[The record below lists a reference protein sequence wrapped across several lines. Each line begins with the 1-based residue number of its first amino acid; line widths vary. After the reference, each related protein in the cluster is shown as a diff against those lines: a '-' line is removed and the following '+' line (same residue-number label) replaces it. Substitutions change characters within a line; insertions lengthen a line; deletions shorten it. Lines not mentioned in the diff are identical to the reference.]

1 MIFTNS
7 KTICNSGS
15 RSSFAVLLSLLY
27 VCSLMI
33 CLLSISTAISGNA
46 FAAEKAWLG
55 VEVQSVPGATQL
67 RRRVVVD
74 EIGAGEGGVLVSTV
88 TKESPAEQ
96 MGVQKNDVI
105 LSLNNKRVKTPNEF
119 NDAVSA
125 SSPGDKVV
133 LLIYRDR
140 AQLTLE
146 GTMGRSPVAGATESK
161 PSREA
166 GPASTTM
173 SAKIFAPTGQEAIR
187 SVAVSPDGKTCVSG
201 GKNAIKLWDI
211 ATGRE
216 LRTFKT
222 DTDATYASFAADYSV
237 AFSPDGR
244 YVISGS
250 VYHHA
255 KIWDVATG
263 KEMRIF
269 YGPTDGNGTV
279 AFSPDG
285 KYALF
290 AGSRD
295 HYLGLWDVESG
306 NGIAPLR
313 GHTDRVHTVT
323 FSPDSRYALSA
334 SGTAIKLWDIAKGSE
349 IRTFDR
355 QQWWIS
361 SVVFSPDGRYALS
374 GSGHT
379 LKLWDIATGGE
390 IRSFSD
396 GKGPMISVAF
406 SPDGQ
411 QALSGLQDGTIVLW
425 DVATGKEMRT
435 VTGHTG
441 RVNSITASRD
451 GRSFL
456 SGGSDGTIRK
466 WDARTGTEIA
476 QFIGLKDNE
485 WIALTPEGY
494 YNSSLNA
501 HKYLNIRMD
510 DKVYGIDQF
519 YDVFYR
525 PDIVAAKLR
534 GDDISNLITLTL
546 DDALRNPPPT
556 VEFTSVPRATDQ
568 PKVSVCY
575 QVKSAGGGIGE
586 VRLFHNG
593 KLIASDGFYRDIAKL
608 TAAKTQLAALTSKAI
623 YDDMRGVIIQG
634 KADTTPVVSRSK
646 GDLVKECKEVESV
659 SGENE
664 VSVVAF
670 NSQNTVQSSMK
681 TSAFNANI
689 KEEEPHLYI
698 LSIGIDQYKD
708 SGVNLKYAVK
718 DSRDI
723 EQRLMTQAATIYKP
737 QNIHHAALTDK
748 AATKAAI
755 TARINELSRKIK
767 PTDSFVL
774 FVAGHG
780 VLLQNQYYML
790 TSEFDGKVNDKNL
803 ISSNEIVEMSKKV
816 RSLSQL
822 FIFDTCHAG
831 GVDSIVS
838 GLYDARMSVLAKK
851 MGLHIYASASS
862 KEAALDGYQGNGL
875 FTYTLL
881 DGLNNNKGADKNG
894 DHKVSLVELGEYSKT
909 ATAEIS
915 KKTGHAQTPLI
926 IDFGKDY
933 RGLSFE
939 IEVKMYIP
947 QHAGLLRGGSFN
959 GIINHSVFDLPS
971 TRFASRPLPVSICTA
986 AMTRRNNE
994 RRLP

>member
-1 MIFTNS
+1 
-7 KTICNSGS
+7 
-15 RSSFAVLLSLLY
+15 
-27 VCSLMI
+27 MI
-33 CLLSISTAISGNA
+33 CLLLISASLSRNA
-46 FAAEKAWLG
+46 FAGEKAWLG
-55 VEVQSVPGATQL
+55 AEVQPVPGATQL

-74 EIGAGEGGVLVSTV
+74 EIGAGEGGVLVSAV
-88 TKESPAEQ
+88 AKGSPAEQ

-105 LSLNNKRVKTPNEF
+105 LSFNNKRMKTPTEF
-119 NDAVSA
+119 NDALSA
-125 SSPGDKVV
+125 ASPGDKVV
-133 LLIYRDR
+133 LLIYRTR

-146 GTMGRSPVAGATESK
+146 GTMGRPPVPDETGQISK

-166 GPASTTM
+166 GQASAAR
-173 SAKIFAPTGQEAIR
+173 SARIFAPTGQEAIR
-187 SVAVSPDGKTCVSG
+187 SVAVSPDGKYCVSG
-201 GKNAIKLWDI
+201 GKNALKLWDI

-216 LRTFKT
+216 IRTFKG
-222 DTDATYASFAADYSV
+222 DGDATYASFAADYSV
-237 AFSPDGR
+237 AFSSDGR
-244 YVISGS
+244 YVLSGS

-290 AGSRD
+290 TGSRN

-306 NGIAPLR
+306 RGIAPLR

-334 SGTAIKLWDIAKGSE
+334 SGTTIKLWDIAKGSE
-349 IRTFDR
+349 IRTFER
-355 QQWWIS
+355 QKWWIS
-361 SVVFSPDGRYALS
+361 SVVFSPDGRHALS

-379 LKLWDIATGGE
+379 LKLWDIATGRE
-390 IRSFSD
+390 VKTFSD

-411 QALSGLQDGTIVLW
+411 QALSGLQDGAIVLW
-425 DVATGKEMRT
+425 DVATGKEIRS

-441 RVNSITASRD
+441 RVNSITVSRD

-456 SGGSDGTIRK
+456 SGGSDGTMRQ
-466 WDARTGTEIA
+466 WDAKTGTEIA

-485 WIALTPEGY
+485 WIALTSEGY

-510 DKVYGIDQF
+510 DKVYAIDQF

-556 VEFTSVPRATDQ
+556 VEFTPVPRATDQ

-575 QVKSAGGGIGE
+575 QVKSTGGGIGE

-623 YDDMRGVIIQG
+623 HDDMRGVIIQG
-634 KADTTPVVSRSK
+634 KAGTTPIVSRSK
-646 GDLVKECKEVESV
+646 GELVKECKEVESV

-664 VSVVAF
+664 VSVAAF
-670 NSQNTVQSSMK
+670 NSRNTVQSSMK
-681 TSAFNANI
+681 TSTFNANI
-689 KEEEPHLYI
+689 REEEPHLYI
-698 LSIGIDQYKD
+698 LSIGIDQYRD

-723 EQRLMTQAATIYKP
+723 EQRLVKQAATIYKP
-737 QNIHHAALTDK
+737 RNIHHAALTDK
-748 AATKAAI
+748 AATKTAI
-755 TARINELSRKIK
+755 TARINELSQKIR
-767 PTDSFVL
+767 PTDSFI
-774 FVAGHG
+774 FFAAGHG
-780 VLLQNQYYML
+780 ILLQNQYYLL
-790 TSEFDGKVNDKNL
+790 TTEFDGKVNDKNL

-816 RSLSQL
+816 RSLGQL

-862 KEAALDGYQGNGL
+862 KEAAMDGYQGNGL
-875 FTYTLL
+875 FTHTLL
-881 DGLNNNKGADKNG
+881 DGLNNNKGADTNS
-894 DHKVSLVELGEYSKT
+894 DTRVSLVELGEYSKT
-909 ATAEIS
+909 STAEIS

-926 IDFGKDY
+926 INYGKDY
-933 RGLSFE
+933 G
-939 IEVKMYIP
+939 VYI
-947 QHAGLLRGGSFN
+947 LR
-959 GIINHSVFDLPS
+959 
-971 TRFASRPLPVSICTA
+971 
-986 AMTRRNNE
+986 
-994 RRLP
+994 

>member
-1 MIFTNS
+1 MF
-7 KTICNSGS
+7 
-15 RSSFAVLLSLLY
+15 
-27 VCSLMI
+27 
-33 CLLSISTAISGNA
+33 CLLSISTSLSGNA
-46 FAAEKAWLG
+46 FADEKAWLG
-55 VEVQSVPGATQL
+55 VEVQPVPGATQL

-74 EIGAGEGGVLVSTV
+74 ELGSGEGGVLVSAV
-88 TKESPAEQ
+88 TKGSPAEQ
-96 MGVQKNDVI
+96 MGVQQNDVI
-105 LSLNNKRVKTPNEF
+105 LSFNNKRIKNPPEY

-125 SSPGDKVV
+125 ASPGDKVV
-133 LLIYRDR
+133 LLIYRSR
-140 AQLTLE
+140 TQLTLE
-146 GTMGRSPVAGATESK
+146 GTMGRPPVPAETSQSPK

-166 GPASTTM
+166 GPASTST

-187 SVAVSPDGKTCVSG
+187 SVAISPDGKTSVSG
-201 GKNAIKLWDI
+201 GKNALKLWDI

-216 LRTFKT
+216 IRTFKG
-222 DTDATYASFAADYSV
+222 DADATYASFAADYSV

-244 YVISGS
+244 YVLSGS

-255 KIWDVATG
+255 KIWDVSTG
-263 KEMRIF
+263 KEMRTF
-269 YGPTDGNGTV
+269 YGPTDGNGIV

-290 AGSRD
+290 TGSKD

-306 NGIAPLR
+306 NGIAALR
-313 GHTDRVHTVT
+313 RYTDRVHTVT

-334 SGTAIKLWDIAKGSE
+334 SGTVIKLWDIAKGSE

-355 QQWWIS
+355 QKWWIS
-361 SVVFSPDGRYALS
+361 SVVFSPDSKYALS

-379 LKLWDIATGGE
+379 LKLWDIATGRE
-390 IRSFSD
+390 IRTFSD
-396 GKGPMISVAF
+396 GKGPMISAAF

-441 RVNSITASRD
+441 RVNSIMASRD
-451 GRSFL
+451 GRSFI
-456 SGGSDGTIRK
+456 SGGADGTIRR
-466 WDARTGTEIA
+466 WDVRTGNEIA
-476 QFIGLKDNE
+476 QFISLKDNE

-546 DDALRNPPPT
+546 DEALRNPPPT
-556 VEFTSVPRATDQ
+556 VEFTAVPPATDQ
-568 PKVSVCY
+568 PKVTVCY
-575 QVKSAGGGIGE
+575 QVKSTGGGIGE

-623 YDDMRGVIIQG
+623 YEDMRGVIIQG
-634 KADTTPVVSRSK
+634 KADATPVVSGSK
-646 GDLVKECKEVESV
+646 GELVKDCKEVESV

-670 NSQNTVQSSMK
+670 NSPNTVQSSMK
-681 TSAFNANI
+681 TSTFNANI

-708 SGVNLKYAVK
+708 IGVNLKFAVK

-723 EQRLMTQAATIYKP
+723 EQRLMKQAATIYKP
-737 QNIHHAALTDK
+737 LNIHHAMLADK
-748 AATKAAI
+748 AATKTAI
-755 TARINELSRKIK
+755 TARINELSQKIR

-780 VLLQNQYYML
+780 VLLQSQYYML
-790 TSEFDGKVNDKNL
+790 TSEFDGKVNDNNL

-862 KEAALDGYQGNGL
+862 KEAAMDGYQGNGL

-881 DGLNNNKGADKNG
+881 DGLNNNKGADKNS
-894 DHKVSLVELGEYSKT
+894 DHKVSLVELGEYSRT
-909 ATAEIS
+909 STAEIS

-926 IDFGKDY
+926 INFGKDNGVY
-933 RGLSFE
+933 
-939 IEVKMYIP
+939 
-947 QHAGLLRGGSFN
+947 HLR
-959 GIINHSVFDLPS
+959 
-971 TRFASRPLPVSICTA
+971 
-986 AMTRRNNE
+986 
-994 RRLP
+994 